1 MPLKKLKSVV
11 KSIAKP
17 FKKVLRS
24 PIGKAALLYAGYKF
38 GPMAFQGSNPGGLSG
53 LPGWKKVVSA
63 KAPWLYSQSN
73 IGHSPDSG
81 ILANLASK
89 WRGMGTLGK
98 AATIGGATMAAGAIG
113 DDVIDEKETVIDTS
127 GHEGYLKARKNFVD
141 EWADW
146 YMQQG
151 DDEETA
157 YAKASEA
164 MFNNGG
170 IVGLAQGGRIGM
182 QGGGKDA
189 AERSFA
195 ESAYAGDTAG
205 FAGASR
211 HGFQG
216 ERGISRQERDRRN
229 MESIANVIARGNQA
243 DQRRA
248 ATPVVTPK
256 SNWLQDLRKNSML
269 NFVSRNKYKNLKNVN
284 PQLVGATAGWKGLPG
299 EILNALNPPDEVEDY
314 DIDSIREIAAT
325 HPGLSTLQTKGL
337 EGFRKD
343 LEAEE
348 AIKANPTQTT
358 FESFYD
364 LNTTPPSGGDGS
376 QQEWQR
382 LGYPSYEAYLAAMQG
397 LGGKGAAI
405 TPTDTVGDYYGFQ
418 EWQDWDPNNTAPL
431 FGDATQYKA
440 LLNKGGRIGLYAGGM
455 GGMNNP
461 MNPMMNRGLG
471 AMGSPGMNPFN
482 QQNLMAQAQMRG
494 NPMMGGNPMMAQR
507 PGIAAQGPG
516 ISGTQAAAKM
526 AKKED
531 DGELLKLIR
540 MLASMGIPMEQL
552 RGRTK
557 EELVEMAISLQK
569 DQPRG
574 RPEVV
579 EESEEVEEEV
589 MTAANG
595 GRIGYAGGTGEY
607 GEPRP
612 MGNPAVVEEI
622 DNMREFIISNPGIE
636 DVADYS
642 KEYEEDEEEEYVD
655 TRAGGGL
662 MRTRYAM
669 GSEQPIIPSKD
680 GPQLDFRNTGGYQ
693 PHGKAEKHDDVRALL
708 AQGEFVVTSGA
719 VKGIGGGDRDLGA
732 KRMYDMM
739 HKYEPIGRALS

>member
-1 MPLKKLKSVV
+1 MGLLSK
-11 KSIAKP
+11 ITKP
-17 FKKVLRS
+17 FRKVLKS
-24 PIGKAALLYAGYKF
+24 PIGKAALMLGIGHF
-38 GPMAFQGSNPGGLSG
+38 GPTMFGQ
-53 LPGWKKVVSA
+53 SA
-63 KAPWLYSQSN
+63 
-73 IGHSPDSG
+73 
-81 ILANLASK
+81 
-89 WRGMGTLGK
+89 GMGNWGK
-98 AATIGGATMAAGAIG
+98 AYGAFKKWPMWKQAATVGGITMGAGAVG
-113 DDVIDEKETVIDTS
+113 DEVIDETETQIDTS
-127 GHEGYLKARKNFVD
+127 GHEGYLNARKNFID
-141 EWADW
+141 EWASW

-157 YAKASEA
+157 YAKARQA
-164 MFNNGG
+164 MFNDGG
-170 IVGLAQGGRIGM
+170 IVSLAQGGRIGLSD
-182 QGGGKDA
+182 GNRHPHPGV
-189 AERSFA
+189 RSQYSTPKSYGPQPGSHHP
-195 ESAYAGDTAG
+195 EGPKPVNIP
-205 FAGASR
+205 
-211 HGFQG
+211 QG
-216 ERGISRQERDRRN
+216 ERVPITVIPPKKPKITRDNTIHTPFYGPLITGINWVGDKISN
-229 MESIANVIARGNQA
+229 SKFA
-243 DQRRA
+243 DWNNAMQRE
-248 ATPVVTPK
+248 
-256 SNWLQDLRKNSML
+256 NYLENLQK
-269 NFVSRNKYKNLKNVN
+269 
-284 PQLVGATAGWKGLPG
+284 T
-299 EILNALNPPDEVEDY
+299 
-314 DIDSIREIAAT
+314 
-325 HPGLSTLQTKGL
+325 
-337 EGFRKD
+337 D
-343 LEAEE
+343 LEAYAETLADLQALGYADTTTLPGTKTEFRDLEE
-348 AIKANPTQTT
+348 PQAKEILEGGRKVNINPNDPNDYNLSTDYTD
-358 FESFYD
+358 Y
-364 LNTTPPSGGDGS
+364 LNRFNKPPGDGDGDGARA
-376 QQEWQR
+376 EWQR
-382 LGYPSYEAYLAAMQG
+382 LGYPSYEAYLAAMR
-397 LGGKGAAI
+397 GGGGA
-405 TPTDTVGDYYGFQ
+405 PTDTTADYYGFS
-418 EWQDWDPNNTAPL
+418 EWADWDPNNTAPL

-569 DQPRG
+569 DQPTG

-708 AQGEFVVTSGA
+708 AQGEFVVTSDA